1 MVLRLFV
8 ACRLELE
15 EYLREE
21 VAAEGAI
28 DCPAPELCALA
39 VYISLPS
46 RQKTA
51 TPRIASLFDKV
62 ILKSSIV
69 CVAIAS
75 ALAPAKEEKLR
86 NSCFL
91 LA

>member
-1 MVLRLFV
+1 
-8 ACRLELE
+8 LE

-69 CVAIAS
+69 CVAMRNPFERARR
-75 ALAPAKEEKLR
+75 PER
-86 NSCFL
+86 NSF
-91 LA
+91 